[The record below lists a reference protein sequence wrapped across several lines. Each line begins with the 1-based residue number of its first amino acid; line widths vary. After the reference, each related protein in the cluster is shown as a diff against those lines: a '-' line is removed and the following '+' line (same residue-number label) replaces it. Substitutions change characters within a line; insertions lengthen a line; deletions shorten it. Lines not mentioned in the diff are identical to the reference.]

1 MVAIVRKKRLT
12 SLPPS
17 GIIAFSDSI
26 MIENLRKYP
35 GVIIAALVAVFI
47 GFLLMDSER
56 FFRQSGAN
64 SISVNDVSYDINEFR
79 RLGPSSRK
87 LAEQLS
93 SYQSLDLYRFVNA
106 LVDTKSTSEDAM
118 EKSFF
123 VNRLL
128 LQQAGRDF
136 GIQPGD
142 AEIQAFV
149 RERSVF
155 ADSDP
160 TKPTSATKS
169 FNQERYQNFVMNGL
183 GKSGLSEADLFLL
196 VKDFLTYE
204 KLQSLLGGA
213 IAVNSDD
220 VKQNYQAMQ
229 QKIAATYVT
238 LPLADFTAKQQPSED
253 QLKEY
258 WEIRKD
264 SFKTETRRKF
274 SYVIGT
280 PKYPQGAE
288 KAPET
293 PKPAK
298 EGDPAPEPSAED
310 KAILEK
316 RRKAELEVAS
326 KMDDLLAAIESSK
339 GGEFENA
346 AKKEGWEIRVT
357 DLFTASTLPD
367 VLLPLTPRKTN
378 KTLTDLLFD
387 LKTTSDP
394 ISKFTSSFPVGAADW
409 FIARLDAEEESRVKT
424 FEEAKEE
431 VSKQWIEEKG
441 KEALKA
447 AAEELKKKIEDSIK
461 GGKSFADACK
471 EAGHTTQSIGPIRN
485 GETPAGHT
493 DAPSIYTASQYV
505 NPGNLTEIINT
516 DQGAVIAIVD
526 KREIEKDPNTES
538 MLMGGVNRY
547 QEQMRVMAFQSWLS
561 ERSTASKV
569 SQ

>member
-1 MVAIVRKKRLT
+1 MVAMRDKKRFT
-12 SLPPS
+12 CRPPS
-17 GIIAFSDSI
+17 GAPASFDRI

-87 LAEQLS
+87 LGEQLS

-106 LVDTKSTSEDAM
+106 LTDTKSTSEDAA

-142 AEIQAFV
+142 AEIQAYV

-160 TKPTSATKS
+160 TNPAATKS

-183 GKSGLSEADLFLL
+183 GKSGLTEADLFLL

-204 KLQSLLGGA
+204 KLQTLLGGA
-213 IAVNSDD
+213 IEVNPDD
-220 VKQNYQAMQ
+220 VKQTYQAMS

-238 LPLADFTAKQQPSED
+238 LPLTDFTAKQQATEE

-264 SFKTETRRKF
+264 RFKTETRRKF

-280 PKYPQGAE
+280 PQYPQGAE
-288 KAPET
+288 KAPEP

-316 RRKAELEVAS
+316 RRKAELDVAA
-326 KMDDLLAAIESSK
+326 KMDDILAAIESSK

-346 AKKEGWEIRVT
+346 VKKEGWEIRVT
-357 DLFTASTLPD
+357 ELFTASTIPD
-367 VLLPLTPRKTN
+367 VLLPLTPRKTT
-378 KTLTDLLFD
+378 KTLTQLLFD

-394 ISKFTSSFPVGAADW
+394 ISKFTSSFPVGEADW

-431 VSKQWIEEKG
+431 VTKQWIDEKA
-441 KEALKA
+441 KEALKT
-447 AAEELKKKIEDSIK
+447 AAEDLKKKIEEAIK
-461 GGKSFADACK
+461 GGKSFADAAK
-471 EAGHTTQSIGPIRN
+471 DAGQTTSSIGPIRN
-485 GETPAGHT
+485 GETPAGQSE
-493 DAPSIYTASQYV
+493 ASAIFTAAQYV
-505 NPGNLTEIINT
+505 NPGSLTDIVNTEKGAII
-516 DQGAVIAIVD
+516 AVVD

-538 MLMGGVNRY
+538 MIMGGVSRF
-547 QEQMRVMAFQSWLS
+547 QEQMRVMAFQSWLT
-561 ERSTASKV
+561 ERNTTSKV

>member
-1 MVAIVRKKRLT
+1 MVAMLWNNRFT
-12 SLPPS
+12 SLPALC
-17 GIIAFSDSI
+17 GNLFFDHI

-79 RLGPSSRK
+79 RIGPSSRK

-106 LVDTKSTSEDAM
+106 LTDTKSTTEDAM

-123 VNRLL
+123 VNRLF
-128 LQQAGRDF
+128 LQEAGREF

-142 AEIQAFV
+142 AEIQAYV

-155 ADSDP
+155 TDSDP
-160 TKPTSATKS
+160 TSRSVKK
-169 FNQERYQNFVMNGL
+169 FNQESYQNFIMNGL
-183 GKSGLSEADLFLL
+183 GKSGLTEADLFLL
-196 VKDFLTYE
+196 IKDFLTYE
-204 KLQSLLGGA
+204 KLQTLLGGA
-213 IAVNSDD
+213 IEVSPDA
-220 VKQNYQAMQ
+220 VKQSYQAMS
-229 QKIAATYVT
+229 QKIAATYVS
-238 LPLADFTAKQQPSED
+238 LPLVDFTAKQKPTDE

-274 SYVIGT
+274 SYVIGK
-280 PKYPQGAE
+280 PQYPQGAE
-288 KAPET
+288 KAPEP

-298 EGDPAPEPSAED
+298 QGDPAPEPSAED

-316 RRKAELEVAS
+316 RRKAELDVAA
-326 KMDDLLAAIESSK
+326 KMDDILAAIETSK
-339 GGEFENA
+339 GGDFENTV
-346 AKKEGWEIRVT
+346 KKEGWEIRVT
-357 DLFTASTLPD
+357 DLFTASTVPD
-367 VLLPLTPRKTN
+367 TLLPLTPRKTS
-378 KTLTDLLFD
+378 KTLTQLLFD

-394 ISKFTSSFPVGAADW
+394 ISKFTSSFPVGDADW
-409 FIARLDAEEESRVKT
+409 FIARLDAEEESRVKS

-431 VSKQWIEEKG
+431 VTKQWVEEKG

-447 AAEELKKKIEDSIK
+447 AAEDLKKKIEEAVK
-461 GGKSFADACK
+461 GGKSFADAAK
-471 EAGHTTQSIGPIRN
+471 DAGQTTSSVGPIRN
-485 GETPAGHT
+485 GENPAGKPE
-493 DAPSIYTASQYV
+493 ASAIFTAAQYV
-505 NPGNLTEIINT
+505 NPGSLTEIINT
-516 DQGAVIAIVD
+516 DKGAVIAVVD

-538 MLMGGVNRY
+538 MIMGGLSRY

-561 ERSTASKV
+561 ERSASSKV

>member
-1 MVAIVRKKRLT
+1 MVAMRNRKRLT
-12 SLPPS
+12 TRPPLREH
-17 GIIAFSDSI
+17 AFFDRT

-79 RLGPSSRK
+79 RIGPSSRK
-87 LAEQLS
+87 LGEQMS
-93 SYQSLDLYRFVNA
+93 SYQSLDLYRFINA
-106 LVDTKSTSEDAM
+106 LTETKSTSEDAA

-142 AEIQAFV
+142 AEIQAYI

-160 TKPTSATKS
+160 TKRGTKQ
-169 FNQERYQNFVMNGL
+169 FNQENYQNFIRNGL

-196 VKDFLTYE
+196 IKDFLTYE
-204 KLQSLLGGA
+204 KLQTLLGGA
-213 IAVNSDD
+213 IAVNPDD
-220 VKQNYQAMQ
+220 VKQTYQAMS
-229 QKIAATYVT
+229 QKVAASYVT
-238 LPLADFTAKQQPSED
+238 LPLADFTSKQQPTE
-253 QLKEY
+253 QQIKEY
-258 WEIRKD
+258 WELRKD

-274 SYVIGT
+274 SYVIGK
-280 PKYPQGAE
+280 PQYPQGAE
-288 KAPET
+288 KAPEP

-298 EGDPAPEPSAED
+298 AGDPAPEPSAED

-316 RRKAELEVAS
+316 RRKAELEVAA
-326 KMDDLLAAIESSK
+326 KMDDILAAIEASK

-346 AKKEGWEIRVT
+346 VKKEGWEIRVT
-357 DLFTASTLPD
+357 DLFTASTIPD
-367 VLLPLTPRKTN
+367 VLLPLTPRKTR
-378 KTLTDLLFD
+378 KTLAQLLFD

-394 ISKFTSSFPVGAADW
+394 ISQFTSSFPVGEADW
-409 FIARLDAEEESRVKT
+409 FIARLDSEEESRVKT

-431 VSKQWIEEKG
+431 ATKQWVEEKG
-441 KEALKA
+441 KEALKT
-447 AAEELKKKIEDSIK
+447 AAEELKKKIEEAIK
-461 GGKSFADACK
+461 ANKSFADAAK
-471 EAGHTTQSIGPIRN
+471 DAGHTTSSLGPVGN
-485 GETPAGHT
+485 GETPAGKSE
-493 DAPSIYTASQYV
+493 APSIFSAAQYV
-505 NPGNLTEIINT
+505 NPGNLTEIIYT
-516 DQGAVIAIVD
+516 DKGALIAIVD
-526 KREIEKDPNTES
+526 KREIEKDPNGES
-538 MLMGGVNRY
+538 MLMGGVSRY
-547 QEQMRVMAFQSWLS
+547 EEQMRVMAFQSWLS
-561 ERSTASKV
+561 ERSAASKV

>member
-1 MVAIVRKKRLT
+1 MVAMREKKSFT
-12 SLPPS
+12 WSQPS
-17 GIIAFSDSI
+17 GTLAFFDRI

-79 RLGPSSRK
+79 RIGPSSRK
-87 LAEQLS
+87 LGEQLS
-93 SYQSLDLYRFVNA
+93 SYQSLDLYRFINA
-106 LVDTKSTSEDAM
+106 LTDTKSTSEDAA

-160 TKPTSATKS
+160 TNPSAKS

-183 GKSGLSEADLFLL
+183 GKSGLTEADLFLL

-204 KLQSLLGGA
+204 KLQTLFGGA
-213 IAVNSDD
+213 IEVNPDD
-220 VKQNYQAMQ
+220 VKQTYQAMS
-229 QKIAATYVT
+229 QKIAATYIT
-238 LPLADFTAKQQPSED
+238 LPLADFTAKQQPTEE

-280 PKYPQGAE
+280 PQYPQGAE
-288 KAPET
+288 KAPEP

-316 RRKAELEVAS
+316 RRKAELEVAA
-326 KMDDLLAAIESSK
+326 KMDDILAAIESSK

-346 AKKEGWEIRVT
+346 VKQEGWEVRVT
-357 DLFTASTLPD
+357 ELFTASTIPD
-367 VLLPLTPRKTN
+367 ILLPLTPRKTT
-378 KTLTDLLFD
+378 KTLTQLLFD

-409 FIARLDAEEESRVKT
+409 FIARLDAEEESRVKS

-431 VSKQWIEEKG
+431 VTKQWIEEKG
-441 KEALKA
+441 KEALKS
-447 AAEELKKKIEDSIK
+447 AAEELKKKIEEAMKS
-461 GGKSFADACK
+461 GKSFADAAK
-471 EAGHTTQSIGPIRN
+471 DSGLTISSIGPISN
-485 GETPAGHT
+485 GETPAGKSE
-493 DAPSIYTASQYV
+493 APTIFTAAQYV
-505 NPGNLTEIINT
+505 KPGSLTEIVNT
-516 DQGAVIAIVD
+516 DKGSIIAVVD

-538 MLMGGVNRY
+538 MVMGGISRY
-547 QEQMRVMAFQSWLS
+547 QDQMRVMAFQSWLS
-561 ERSTASKV
+561 ERSAASKV